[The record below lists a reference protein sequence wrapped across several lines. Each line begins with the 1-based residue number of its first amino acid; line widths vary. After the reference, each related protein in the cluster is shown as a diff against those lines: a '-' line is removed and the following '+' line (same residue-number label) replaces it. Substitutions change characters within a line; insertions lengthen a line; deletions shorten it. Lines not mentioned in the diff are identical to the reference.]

1 MTANEALEMLLP
13 SFQRYYN
20 IKRENVTEPFSAE
33 AEFFTHDEAY
43 FLMKSAKLA
52 QSESKEFVF
61 FKALEYLDADTLKE
75 LDNKA
80 WETGMSRVEITPLH
94 HSTDVALI
102 LLADSVDPKA
112 AKLIRKLSHYKSYC
126 FTFKG
131 WSRYRLIA
139 LETSTGKI
147 TYNHLGSELKK
158 LISNIQKQLKK

>member
-1 MTANEALEMLLP
+1 MTPQEVLELLLP

-20 IKRENVTEPFSAE
+20 IKRENVTEPFDAE

-61 FKALEYLDADTLKE
+61 FRALAHLDTAALKE
-75 LDNKA
+75 MDERA
-80 WETGMSRVEITPLH
+80 WETGMSRVELTPLH

-102 LLADSVDPKA
+102 ILADHIDPEA
-112 AKLIRKLSHYKSYC
+112 AKLIKKLSHFKSYC
-126 FTFKG
+126 FNFKG

-139 LETSTGKI
+139 LETSSGKI

-158 LISNIQKQLKK
+158 LISNIQKQLNK